1 MSLDSFYPVICTDRI
16 KESRDFYVSLFGF
29 EPTFEADW
37 YVSLRRPEPPH
48 YELALVDASHPTIPA
63 GYRAPVRG
71 LLLNFEVS
79 DVDAEHD
86 RLVRQAGLPEE
97 LSLRTE
103 DFGQRHFI
111 VAAPGGVLIDVITPT
126 PPTAAYAEQYVT
138 DPG

>member
-1 MSLDSFYPVICTDRI
+1 
-16 KESRDFYVSLFGF
+16 
-29 EPTFEADW
+29 
-37 YVSLRRPEPPH
+37 
-48 YELALVDASHPTIPA
+48 
-63 GYRAPVRG
+63 
-71 LLLNFEVS
+71 
-79 DVDAEHD
+79 
-86 RLVRQAGLPEE
+86 VRQAGLPEE

>member
-48 YELALVDASHPTIPA
+48 YELALVDQSHPTIPA

-79 DVDAEHD
+79 DVDADHD
-86 RLVRQAGLPEE
+86 RLCGRPDCPKSCRCGP
-97 LSLRTE
+97 RTSVSATSSS
-103 DFGQRHFI
+103 R
-111 VAAPGGVLIDVITPT
+111 
-126 PPTAAYAEQYVT
+126 PPAAY
-138 DPG
+138 